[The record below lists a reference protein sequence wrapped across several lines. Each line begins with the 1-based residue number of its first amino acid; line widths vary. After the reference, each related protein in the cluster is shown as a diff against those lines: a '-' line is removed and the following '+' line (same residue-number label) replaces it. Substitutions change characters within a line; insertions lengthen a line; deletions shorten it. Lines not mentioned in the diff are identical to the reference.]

1 MGGAGLVVG
10 LATYG
15 YKIMRVLGVKMV
27 SAALC
32 GGVRRCAPQYFTK
45 GAVEERMSS
54 HRLNSTICPKNSKLS
69 VSLFRFAL
77 PCRSSSPT
85 PAASLL
91 RCELGWLQAGW
102 VVAGWVGG
110 WGVLFAA
117 GWEHCAIWTTTRPPN
132 QPVPPPAPLQV
143 LCCHCDHRLP
153 LRPAP
158 GELRC
163 GSSTLHEARGW
174 AQEQQGSIAA
184 FGWPSCCCVAEPLAD
199 QACGCTAVFPVQSTT
214 HTLVGAVTGVGLLE
228 GKREWGW
235 EGWQE
240 GQALQANFHLKAYA
254 CQQAHCLSLPTW
266 SLKLCLTCPC
276 RRLQRHAAAAL
287 LCG

>member
-102 VVAGWVGG
+102 VVGVFYLRRAGSIVQSG
-110 WGVLFAA
+110 
-117 GWEHCAIWTTTRPPN
+117 
-132 QPVPPPAPLQV
+132 PPPALQTNRF
-143 LCCHCDHRLP
+143 HRLP
-153 LRPAP
+153 LCRSSAAIVII
-158 GELRC
+158 
-163 GSSTLHEARGW
+163 GSRYGLPLVSSAAEAALCMR
-174 AQEQQGSIAA
+174 QGDGPRS
-184 FGWPSCCCVAEPLAD
+184 S
-199 QACGCTAVFPVQSTT
+199 
-214 HTLVGAVTGVGLLE
+214 
-228 GKREWGW
+228 R
-235 EGWQE
+235 
-240 GQALQANFHLKAYA
+240 
-254 CQQAHCLSLPTW
+254 
-266 SLKLCLTCPC
+266 
-276 RRLQRHAAAAL
+276 AAL
-287 LCG
+287 LLLGGPAAVALPSPWLTKLAAAPLCSLCSPPPTPWLAL